1 MRLMFQSPKV
11 SRDTSC
17 DLAHIQRRDLIIA
30 KPELGQDAA
39 CMCAELRRANRQEQF
54 AALCR
59 IIGRPE
65 RAKVGWRIAPS

>member
-1 MRLMFQSPKV
+1 
-11 SRDTSC
+11 
-17 DLAHIQRRDLIIA
+17 
-30 KPELGQDAA
+30 
-39 CMCAELRRANRQEQF
+39 MCAELRRANRQEQF